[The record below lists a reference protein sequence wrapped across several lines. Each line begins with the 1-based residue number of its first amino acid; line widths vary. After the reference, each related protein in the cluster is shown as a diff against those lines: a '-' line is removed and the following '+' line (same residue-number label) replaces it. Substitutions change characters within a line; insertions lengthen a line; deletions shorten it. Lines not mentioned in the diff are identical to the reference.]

1 MKKKNKKRK
10 LAAIIIML
18 CMCFIASVTS
28 YADSS
33 ISNANSGYIHFSP
46 ETSIG
51 EPSRLNP
58 DGSFTFYFNYA
69 VTSDRFK
76 VTSTSIRIDTCAWLS
91 SVYGISYDSTRA
103 FTLTLY
109 KALIIGSTVVGSYT
123 GYADGIYGGLTFNG
137 LSTSDTYFFVLGADP
152 NFHLTAYHFEGYGN
166 VSNMYLV

>member
-1 MKKKNKKRK
+1 MNRK
-10 LAAIIIML
+10 ITALLIML
-18 CMCFIASVTS
+18 SICFITSMTS

-33 ISNANSGYIHFSP
+33 ITNANSGYIRFSP
-46 ETSIG
+46 DTSVG

-58 DGSFTFYFNYA
+58 DGSFTFTFNYA

-76 VTSTSIRIDTCAWLS
+76 VTSSTIRIDTCAHLLS
-91 SVYGISYDSTRA
+91 AYGWTLYDSTKA

-109 KALIIGSTVVGSYT
+109 KAHIIGATIVGSYT
-123 GYADGIYGGLTFNG
+123 GYADGIYGGLTFTG

-152 NFHLTAYHFEGYGN
+152 NFHLSMYQFEGYGN